1 MFEVSVTQS
10 FAAAHAL
17 RHYKGKC
24 ENLHGHN
31 YRVEVTIAGERVD
44 PLTGMLTD
52 FVEVKQAL
60 RDAIARLDHTNL
72 NETQPFDVLNPSA
85 ENIAFHLYTEVQNRI
100 GHAARVSQVKVW
112 ETDTCAAVYLP

>member
-1 MFEVSVTQS
+1 MFEVSVIQS

-31 YRVEVTIAGERVD
+31 YRVEVTVAGENVD

-60 RDAIARLDHTNL
+60 RDAIARLDHVNL
-72 NETQPFDVLNPSA
+72 NDTAPFDVLNPSA
-85 ENIAFHLYTEVQNRI
+85 ENIAFHLYTEVQTRL
-100 GHAARVSQVKVW
+100 GHTARVSQVKIW

>member
-17 RHYKGKC
+17 RHYRGKC

-31 YRVEVTIAGERVD
+31 YRVEVAVRGESVD
-44 PLTGMLTD
+44 PLTGMLVD

-72 NETQPFDVLNPSA
+72 NETPPFDVVNPSA
-85 ENIAFHLYTEVQNRI
+85 ENIAYHLCREIQQRLGAT
-100 GHAARVSQVKVW
+100 AQVYHVRVW
-112 ETDTCAAVYLP
+112 ETDNCVAVYFP